1 MPRTTFFVNVI
12 HQILRLALLLAIT
25 GAAAA
30 VAGTASERLDID
42 RSGTLKRT
50 ELRSHVRKLACF
62 VWFAF
67 SSGFQNDGQSR
78 A

>member
-30 VAGTASERLDID
+30 VAGTASERLEID
-42 RSGTLKRT
+42 KNGTLKKT
-50 ELRSHVRKLACF
+50 L
-62 VWFAF
+62 
-67 SSGFQNDGQSR
+67 
-78 A
+78 